1 MRDKRWILPTILSIA
16 LVVSIVWG
24 YNQLTDKRQLQT
36 NLTND
41 YQRLFYDAKKH
52 VENVQVSLSKAL
64 VSESREQNV
73 LLLSQIMNEAYS
85 AQDKLSQLPVTHSE
99 IAKTEKFLTQ
109 VADYSFSLM
118 QSHLDGEEL
127 TSKQREALF
136 KLQEGSA
143 NFNGEL
149 SALHDKILEQNFT
162 VENTKGRQKNKL
174 EEANKK
180 MFATSLGSI
189 EKQMGKA
196 PELIYD
202 GPFSDQELNKKPVGL
217 GNRKFTQ
224 SEAEKVARD
233 FLGNKKI
240 DKVTPFEKG
249 QDISTA
255 RIPSYTFSILP
266 KNTPKEMAIYIG
278 VSEMGGKVVWMA
290 NPRGVSNVNISA
302 KQAEERA
309 AKFLKEKG
317 YQDMEPNYSL
327 KYDGTML
334 FNFAYKQDEVTIYPD
349 LVKVKVALDNGE
361 IVGFDSST
369 YLMNHKD
376 RNIEKPSLTKEE
388 ARKKVRVDFDI
399 NSIRLA
405 MIPKGSKELLCYE
418 FKGKYKDSDFIIYIN
433 AMSGKEEQILQ
444 IIKDENGTLTF

>member
-1 MRDKRWILPTILSIA
+1 
-16 LVVSIVWG
+16 
-24 YNQLTDKRQLQT
+24 
-36 NLTND
+36 
-41 YQRLFYDAKKH
+41 
-52 VENVQVSLSKAL
+52 
-64 VSESREQNV
+64 
-73 LLLSQIMNEAYS
+73 
-85 AQDKLSQLPVTHSE
+85 
-99 IAKTEKFLTQ
+99 
-109 VADYSFSLM
+109 
-118 QSHLDGEEL
+118 
-127 TSKQREALF
+127 
-136 KLQEGSA
+136 
-143 NFNGEL
+143 
-149 SALHDKILEQNFT
+149 
-162 VENTKGRQKNKL
+162 
-174 EEANKK
+174 
-180 MFATSLGSI
+180 
-189 EKQMGKA
+189 
-196 PELIYD
+196 
-202 GPFSDQELNKKPVGL
+202 
-217 GNRKFTQ
+217 
-224 SEAEKVARD
+224 
-233 FLGNKKI
+233 
-240 DKVTPFEKG
+240 
-249 QDISTA
+249 
-255 RIPSYTFSILP
+255 
-266 KNTPKEMAIYIG
+266 MAIYIG
-278 VSEMGGKVVWMA
+278 VSEAGGKVVWMA